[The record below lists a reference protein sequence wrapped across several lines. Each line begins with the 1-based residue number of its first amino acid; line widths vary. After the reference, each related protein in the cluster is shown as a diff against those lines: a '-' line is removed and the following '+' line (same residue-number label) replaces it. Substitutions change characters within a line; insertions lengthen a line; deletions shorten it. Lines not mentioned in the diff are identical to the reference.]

1 MIRLEQER
9 CGLIR
14 HFGLADRQRTISYR
28 SEKKKL
34 LRHWILQKKKDFLT
48 M

>member
-1 MIRLEQER
+1 MIRLEQEP
-9 CGLIR
+9 L
-14 HFGLADRQRTISYR
+14 RTHTTFRIGGPAAYYF
-28 SEKKKL
+28 EKKKL

>member
-1 MIRLEQER
+1 MIRLEQEPLR
-9 CGLIR
+9 T
-14 HFGLADRQRTISYR
+14 HTTLADRQRTISYR

>member
-1 MIRLEQER
+1 MIRLEQEPLR
-9 CGLIR
+9 THTTFRIG
-14 HFGLADRQRTISYR
+14 GPARTISYR

>member
-1 MIRLEQER
+1 MIRLEQEPLR
-9 CGLIR
+9 THTTFR
-14 HFGLADRQRTISYR
+14 LADRQRTISYR